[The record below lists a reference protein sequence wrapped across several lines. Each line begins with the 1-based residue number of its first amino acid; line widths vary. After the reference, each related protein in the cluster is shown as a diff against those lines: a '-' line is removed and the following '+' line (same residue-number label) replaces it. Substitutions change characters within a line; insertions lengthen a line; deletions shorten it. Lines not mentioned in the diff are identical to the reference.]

1 MRDDEDTLADSES
14 ENSLPSSYATD
25 ALSLRGANASI
36 SAADRAEVRAIEE
49 MAYGFKPAS
58 EEEMML
64 AGQLALTN
72 RAGIAAMMRG
82 YLAADRRG
90 DNESTDMAV
99 KLMTLSLKQLEA
111 LNKQRVLRRLRAPDL
126 RGTPSRKSGK
136 KSRKR

>member
-1 MRDDEDTLADSES
+1 MSADEYTVPED
-14 ENSLPSSYATD
+14 SLPSSYAAD
-25 ALSLRGANASI
+25 ALTLRGANASI
-36 SAADRAEVRAIEE
+36 SAADRAEVKAIEE

-90 DNESTDMAV
+90 DNASTEIAV
-99 KLMTLSLKQLEA
+99 KLMMLSLKQLEA
-111 LNKQRVLRRLRAPDL
+111 LNTQRTLRRLRTPDL
-126 RGTPSRKSGK
+126 RAGTSQKSKK
-136 KSRKR
+136 KSR